1 MAHEP
6 RWSWSGV
13 ELAFMEKHGASDVG
27 RIFAGAEEL
36 ERGVSER
43 RQDPE
48 QTGAGQVMAI
58 DGWMSR

>member
-1 MAHEP
+1 
-6 RWSWSGV
+6 
-13 ELAFMEKHGASDVG
+13 MEKHGASDVG